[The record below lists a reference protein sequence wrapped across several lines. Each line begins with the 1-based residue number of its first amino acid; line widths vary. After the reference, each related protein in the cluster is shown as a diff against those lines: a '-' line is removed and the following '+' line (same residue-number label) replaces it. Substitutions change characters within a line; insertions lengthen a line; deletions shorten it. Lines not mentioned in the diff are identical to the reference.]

1 MTGFK
6 VINPGMHSLL
16 QDKGRMGYHSLG
28 ITSGGA
34 FDQYSFS
41 WANRLCLNAE
51 NAGCI
56 EILVGGLILEA
67 QVSTQIAITGADMP
81 IKINESIV
89 KNWCTHNIQAGDKIA
104 FGYATAGCR
113 AYLAVAGGIQA
124 PVIFNSLSTVVR
136 ESLGGLT
143 KLGKP
148 LEKGDIVPCSSSSH
162 STERPVPAKYHCEF
176 DTDIAEIRMVTG
188 YQYEQFSQQ
197 QISQFFA
204 TDYVISPNS
213 DRMGY
218 RLGGPAIKI
227 PQCEMLSEGISL
239 GAVQLPADGMP
250 IILLC
255 DRQTIGGYPKLGSV
269 FSQDIARL
277 AQMMPGKKLRFK
289 PFSIDQAQQVLQES
303 APK

>member
-162 STERPVPAKYHCEF
+162 STERTVPAKYHCEF

-218 RLGGPAIKI
+218 RLGGPAIEI

>member
-1 MTGFK
+1 MMGFK
-6 VINPGMHSLL
+6 VINPGMHCLL
-16 QDKGRMGYHSLG
+16 QDKGRIGYHSLG

-34 FDQYSFS
+34 FDQYSFG
-41 WANRLCLNAE
+41 WANRLCLNDD

-67 QVSTQIAITGADMP
+67 QVSTQIAITGADIP
-81 IKINESIV
+81 IKINDSTVE
-89 KNWCTHNIQAGDKIA
+89 NWCTHNIQPGDKIA

-113 AYLAVAGGIQA
+113 SYLAIAGGIQA
-124 PVIFNSLSTVVR
+124 PLIFNSLSTVVR
-136 ESLGGLT
+136 EGLGGLT
-143 KLGKP
+143 QLGMP
-148 LEKGDIVPCSSSSH
+148 LEKGDFLTCSSNPH
-162 STERPVPAKYHCEF
+162 SAQRSVPTKYHCEF
-176 DTDIAEIRMVTG
+176 DTDLAEIRIVTG

-197 QISQFFA
+197 INQFFA
-204 TDYVISPNS
+204 TEYVISQNS

-218 RLGGPAIKI
+218 RLEGPVIDM
-227 PQCEMLSEGISL
+227 PRCEMLSEGISL

-277 AQMMPGKKLRFK
+277 AQMMPGQKLRFK
-289 PFSIDQAQQVLQES
+289 PLSIDQAQHLLQKTAS
-303 APK
+303 

>member
-1 MTGFK
+1 VRGFE
-6 VINPGMHSLL
+6 VINPGMHCLL
-16 QDKGRMGYHSLG
+16 QDKGRIGYHSLG

-34 FDQYSFS
+34 FDQYSFG
-41 WANRLCLNAE
+41 WANRLCLNDD

-67 QVSTQIAITGADMP
+67 QVSTQIAITGADVP
-81 IKINESIV
+81 IKINDSTV

-104 FGYATAGCR
+104 FGYATGGCR
-113 AYLAVAGGIQA
+113 TYLAVAGGIQA
-124 PVIFNSLSTVVR
+124 PLRFNSLSTVVR
-136 ESLGGLT
+136 EGLGGLT
-143 KLGKP
+143 QLGTP
-148 LEKGDIVPCSSSSH
+148 LKKGDIVTCSSNSH
-162 STERPVPAKYHCEF
+162 STQRSVPAKYHCEF

-204 TDYVISPNS
+204 TDYVISSNS

-218 RLGGPAIKI
+218 RLEGPAIDVRG
-227 PQCEMLSEGISL
+227 CEMLSEGISL
-239 GAVQLPADGMP
+239 GSVQLPADGMP

-277 AQMMPGKKLRFK
+277 AQMMPGQKLCFK
-289 PFSIDQAQQVLQES
+289 PLSIDQAQHLLQKS
-303 APK
+303 AP

>member
-1 MTGFK
+1 MKGFK
-6 VINPGMHSLL
+6 VINSGVHSLI

-34 FDQYSFS
+34 FDQYSFG
-41 WANRLCLNAE
+41 WANRLCLNDD

-81 IKINESIV
+81 IKINDSTAE
-89 KNWCTHNIQAGDKIA
+89 NWCTHNIQAGDKIA

-124 PVIFNSLSTVVR
+124 ALIFNSLSTVVR
-136 ESLGGLT
+136 ESLGGLST
-143 KLGKP
+143 LGTP
-148 LEKGDIVPCSSSSH
+148 LEKGDVISCSSTAH
-162 STERPVPAKYHCEF
+162 GAERSVPAKYHCEF
-176 DTDIAEIRMVTG
+176 DTDIAEIRMIKG

-204 TDYVISPNS
+204 TDYVISSNS

-218 RLGGPAIKI
+218 RLEGPAIDI
-227 PQCEMLSEGISL
+227 TGCEMLSEGISL
-239 GAVQLPADGMP
+239 GAVQLPADGIP

-269 FSQDIARL
+269 FSQDIAKL

-289 PFSIDQAQQVLQES
+289 PFSIEQAQRVLQES
-303 APK
+303 ASK

>member
-1 MTGFK
+1 MKGFK

-16 QDKGRMGYHSLG
+16 QDKGRVGYHHLG

-34 FDQYSFS
+34 FDQYSIG
-41 WANRLCLNAE
+41 WANRLCLNSD

-56 EILVGGLILEA
+56 EILVGGIILEA
-67 QVSTQIAITGADMP
+67 QVTTQIAITGADVP
-81 IKINESIV
+81 IRINDSSVE
-89 KNWCTHNIQAGDKIA
+89 NWCTHNIQPGDKIA

-113 AYLAVAGGIQA
+113 VYLAVAGGIQA
-124 PVIFNSLSTVVR
+124 PLIFNSLSTVVR
-136 ESLGGLT
+136 ECLGGLS
-143 KLGKP
+143 KLGMP
-148 LEKGDIVPCSSSSH
+148 LEKGDILTCQSSSH
-162 STERPVPAKYHCEF
+162 STQRSVPTKYHYQF
-176 DTDIAEIRMVTG
+176 DTDIAEIRMVIG

-197 QISQFFA
+197 QISQFFS
-204 TDYVISPNS
+204 TDYTISPNS

-218 RLGGPAIKI
+218 RLEGPAIDTT
-227 PQCEMLSEGISL
+227 PCEMLSEGISL

-289 PFSIDQAQQVLQES
+289 PFSIDQAQRILQES
-303 APK
+303 AP

>member
-1 MTGFK
+1 MMGFK
-6 VINPGMHSLL
+6 VINPGMHCLL
-16 QDKGRMGYHSLG
+16 QDKGRVGYHRLG

-34 FDQYSFS
+34 FDQYSFG
-41 WANRLCLNAE
+41 WANRLCLNDD

-67 QVSTQIAITGADMP
+67 QVSTQIAITGADIP
-81 IKINESIV
+81 IKINDSTVE
-89 KNWCTHNIQAGDKIA
+89 NWCTHNIQPGDKIA

-113 AYLAVAGGIQA
+113 SYLAIAGGIQA
-124 PVIFNSLSTVVR
+124 PLTFNSLSTVVR
-136 ESLGGLT
+136 EGLGGLT
-143 KLGKP
+143 QLGMP
-148 LEKGDIVPCSSSSH
+148 LEKGDFLTCSSNPH
-162 STERPVPAKYHCEF
+162 SAQRSVPTKYHCKF

-197 QISQFFA
+197 INQFFA
-204 TDYVISPNS
+204 TEYVISQNS

-218 RLGGPAIKI
+218 RLEGPVIDM
-227 PQCEMLSEGISL
+227 PRCEMLSEGISL

-277 AQMMPGKKLRFK
+277 AQMMPGQKLRFK
-289 PFSIDQAQQVLQES
+289 PLSIDQAQNLLQKTAS
-303 APK
+303 

>member
-1 MTGFK
+1 
-6 VINPGMHSLL
+6 MHSLL

-34 FDQYSFS
+34 FDQYSFG
-41 WANRLCLNAE
+41 WANRLCLNPE

-81 IKINESIV
+81 IKINDSIV
-89 KNWCTHNIQAGDKIA
+89 KNWCTHNIQSGDKIA

-113 AYLAVAGGIQA
+113 SYLAITGGVQT
-124 PVIFNSLSTVVR
+124 PLIFNSLSTVVR
-136 ESLGGLT
+136 EYLGGLT
-143 KLGKP
+143 KLGTP
-148 LEKGDIVPCSSSSH
+148 LKKGDILPCSSSSH
-162 STERPVPAKYHCEF
+162 STERSVPAKYHCEF

-218 RLGGPAIKI
+218 RLEGPAIEL
-227 PQCEMLSEGISL
+227 PRCEMLSEGISL

-269 FSQDIARL
+269 FSQDIAKL

-289 PFSIDQAQQVLQES
+289 PFSIEQAQQVLQES

>member
-1 MTGFK
+1 LAGQTDYAL
-6 VINPGMHSLL
+6 IL
-16 QDKGRMGYHSLG
+16 
-28 ITSGGA
+28 
-34 FDQYSFS
+34 
-41 WANRLCLNAE
+41 E

-67 QVSTQIAITGADMP
+67 QLSTQIAITGADVP
-81 IKINESIV
+81 IKINDSTVE
-89 KNWCTHNIQAGDKIA
+89 NWCTHNIQAGDKIA

-124 PVIFNSLSTVVR
+124 PLIFNSLSTVVR

-143 KLGKP
+143 KLGTP
-148 LEKGDIVPCSSSSH
+148 LEKGDVLACSSNSH
-162 STERPVPAKYHCEF
+162 STERSVPAKYHCEF

-218 RLGGPAIKI
+218 RLEGPAIDI
-227 PQCEMLSEGISL
+227 PGCEMLSEGISL

-269 FSQDIARL
+269 FSQDIAKL

-289 PFSIDQAQQVLQES
+289 PFSIEQAQQVLQES

>member
-1 MTGFK
+1 MMGFK
-6 VINPGMHSLL
+6 VINPGMHCLL
-16 QDKGRMGYHSLG
+16 QDKGRVGYHSLG

-34 FDQYSFS
+34 FDQYSFG
-41 WANRLCLNAE
+41 WANRLCLNDD

-67 QVSTQIAITGADMP
+67 QVSTQIAITGADIP
-81 IKINESIV
+81 IKINDSTVE
-89 KNWCTHNIQAGDKIA
+89 NWCTHNIQPGDKIA

-113 AYLAVAGGIQA
+113 SYLAIAGGIQA
-124 PVIFNSLSTVVR
+124 PLTFNSLSTVVR
-136 ESLGGLT
+136 EGLGGLT
-143 KLGKP
+143 QLGMP
-148 LEKGDIVPCSSSSH
+148 LEKGDFLTCSSNPH
-162 STERPVPAKYHCEF
+162 SAQRSVPTKYHCEF
-176 DTDIAEIRMVTG
+176 DTDLAEIRMVTG

-197 QISQFFA
+197 INQFFA
-204 TDYVISPNS
+204 TEYVISQNS

-218 RLGGPAIKI
+218 RLEGPVINM
-227 PQCEMLSEGISL
+227 PRCEMLSEGISL

-277 AQMMPGKKLRFK
+277 AQMMPGQKLRFK
-289 PFSIDQAQQVLQES
+289 PLSIDQAQHLLQKTAS
-303 APK
+303 

>member
-16 QDKGRMGYHSLG
+16 QDKGRMGFHSLG

-34 FDQYSFS
+34 FDQYCFG
-41 WANRLCLNAE
+41 WVNRLCLNPE

-67 QVSTQIAITGADMP
+67 QLSTQIAITGADMP
-81 IKINESIV
+81 IKINDSTAE
-89 KNWCTHNIQAGDKIA
+89 NWCTHNIQAGDKIA

-162 STERPVPAKYHCEF
+162 STERSVPAKYHCEF
-176 DTDIAEIRMVTG
+176 DTDIAEIRIVTG

-218 RLGGPAIKI
+218 RLQGPAIDI
-227 PQCEMLSEGISL
+227 TGCEMLSEGISL

-269 FSQDIARL
+269 FSQDIAKL
-277 AQMMPGKKLRFK
+277 AQMIPGKKLRFK
-289 PFSIDQAQQVLQES
+289 PFSIEQAQQLLQES

>member
-1 MTGFK
+1 MKGFK
-6 VINPGMHSLL
+6 VLNPGIHSLL
-16 QDKGRMGYHSLG
+16 QDMGRFGYHSLG

-34 FDQYSFS
+34 FDQYSFG
-41 WANRLCLNAE
+41 WANQLCHNLD

-67 QVSTQIAITGADMP
+67 QVTTQIAITGADVP
-81 IKINESIV
+81 IKINDSTVES
-89 KNWCTHNIQAGDKIA
+89 WCTHNIQAGDKIA

-124 PVIFNSLSTVVR
+124 PLIFNSLSTVVR

-143 KLGKP
+143 KLGTP
-148 LEKGDIVPCSSSSH
+148 LEKGDVLSCSSNSH
-162 STERPVPAKYHCEF
+162 CTERSVPAKYHCEF
-176 DTDIAEIRMVTG
+176 DTDTAEIRMVTG

-204 TDYVISPNS
+204 TDYVISSNS

-218 RLGGPAIKI
+218 RLEGPAIEV
-227 PQCEMLSEGISL
+227 PSCEMLSEGISL
-239 GAVQLPADGMP
+239 GAVQLPANGMP

-269 FSQDIARL
+269 FSQDIAKL

-289 PFSIDQAQQVLQES
+289 PFSIEQAQQVLQES